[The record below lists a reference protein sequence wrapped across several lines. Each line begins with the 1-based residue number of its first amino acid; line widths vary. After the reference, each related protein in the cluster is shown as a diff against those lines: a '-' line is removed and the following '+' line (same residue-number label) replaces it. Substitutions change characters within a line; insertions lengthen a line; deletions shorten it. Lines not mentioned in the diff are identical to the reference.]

1 MSENDSPLRTVTL
14 HHTGPGAFEIVNDR
28 GTVISIGDG
37 SNADFTP
44 VELLL
49 AAIGGCA
56 ALDVDFLIRKRSTF
70 EYFAV
75 DVRAN
80 KIRDEHGNRLVDIEA
95 TFDAEFPDDDG
106 GERARSYLA
115 TALQQ
120 SHDRLCTVTRTVVCG
135 TPVTFQTPDQPLPPS
150 DDPSS

>member
-1 MSENDSPLRTVTL
+1 MSEDESPLRAVTMRN
-14 HHTGPGAFEIVNDR
+14 TGPGSFDVINDR
-28 GTVISIGDG
+28 GGVITIGDG
-37 SNADFTP
+37 SSGDFTP

-56 ALDVDFLIRKRSTF
+56 ALDVDFLIRKRSAF

-75 DVRAN
+75 ELRAN

-95 TFDAEFPDDDG
+95 TFDTEFPDDDG
-106 GERARSYLA
+106 GERARSYLP

-120 SHDRLCTVTRTVVCG
+120 SHDRLCTVTRTVVVG
-135 TPVTFQTPDQPLPPS
+135 TPVAFRTPDQPSTKPS
-150 DDPSS
+150 PDG

>member
-1 MSENDSPLRTVTL
+1 MSENDSTLRRVTL
-14 HHTGPGAFEIVNDR
+14 QHTGPGAFSIVNDR
-28 GTVISIGDG
+28 GGTITIGDG

-56 ALDVDFLIRKRSTF
+56 ALDVDFLIRKRSAF

-75 DVRAN
+75 DVRAD

-95 TFDAEFPDDDG
+95 TFDTEFPDDDG
-106 GERARSYLA
+106 GERARSYLP

-120 SHDRLCTVTRTVVCG
+120 SHDRLCTVTRTVIVG
-135 TPVTFQTPDQPLPPS
+135 TPVTFRTPDQPSP
-150 DDPSS
+150 DPDGPGS

>member
-1 MSENDSPLRTVTL
+1 MSENESSRRAVTL
-14 HHTGPGAFEIVNDR
+14 RNTGPGTFAVVNDR
-28 GTVISIGDG
+28 GGTLNIGDG
-37 SNADFTP
+37 SNGDFKPT
-44 VELLL
+44 ELLL

-56 ALDVDFLIRKRSTF
+56 ALGIEFLIRKSSSF

-80 KIRDEHGNRLVDIEA
+80 KIHDENGNRLVDIEA

-106 GERARSYLA
+106 GERARSYLP

-120 SHDRLCTVTRTVVCG
+120 SHDKLCTVTRTVVSG
-135 TPVTFQTPDQPLPPS
+135 TPVAFRTPDQPMPEPGG
-150 DDPSS
+150 PSS

>member
-1 MSENDSPLRTVTL
+1 MSENESPLRAVTL
-14 HHTGPGAFEIVNDR
+14 HHTGPGAFAIVNDR
-28 GTVISIGDG
+28 GGVINIGDG
-37 SNADFTP
+37 SSADFTP

-106 GERARSYLA
+106 GERARSYLP

-135 TPVTFQTPDQPLPPS
+135 TPVTFRTPDQPLPETMG
-150 DDPSS
+150 SSS